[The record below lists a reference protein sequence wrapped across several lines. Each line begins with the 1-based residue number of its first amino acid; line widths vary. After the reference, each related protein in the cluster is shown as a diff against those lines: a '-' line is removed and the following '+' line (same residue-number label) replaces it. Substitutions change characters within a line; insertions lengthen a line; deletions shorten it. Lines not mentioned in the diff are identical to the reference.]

1 MIKYTTDDKVK
12 IYKEI
17 NGGRIKMSIDILKAK
32 KAFKDYIKGYNP
44 EDPKIK
50 IKITHIERVAQ
61 IAKKL
66 AEDLKLS
73 KEDVELAELI
83 GLLHDIGRFE
93 QIRVYNTFLDKDSIN
108 HAEYGVKV
116 LFEDGLIRKFV
127 EDDKYDEIIKIAILN
142 HNKIKIE
149 DGLSERELL
158 HAKIIRDADKTD
170 IYYVL
175 TVGDKKDLWYT
186 SDLSNEKF
194 SDEVYEDFIKNR
206 LISYSKVKTNLDLVA
221 IDFSYLFD
229 LYFSQSLKIIDE
241 NRYLEKFYNRFSF
254 NDKQTEERF
263 KKMYNITKEYVAL
276 QLKK

>member
-206 LISYSKVKTNLDLVA
+206 LISYSKVKTNLDLAA

>member
-1 MIKYTTDDKVK
+1 MK
-12 IYKEI
+12 
-17 NGGRIKMSIDILKAK
+17 IDILKAK
-32 KAFKDYIKGYNP
+32 KVFKEYIRDYNP
-44 EDPKIK
+44 EVEKIK

-66 AEDLKLS
+66 AQDLNLSQEDI
-73 KEDVELAELI
+73 ELAELI

-93 QIRVYNTFLDKDSIN
+93 QIRVYNTFLDKNSIN

-127 EDDKYDEIIKIAILN
+127 KDDKYDNLIKLAILN

-149 DGLSERELL
+149 DGLSEHEML

-175 TVGDKKDLWYT
+175 TVGDKKELWYKE
-186 SDLSNEKF
+186 DLSDEKI
-194 SDEVYEDFIKNR
+194 SDDVYEDFMKNR
-206 LISYSKVKTNLDLVA
+206 LVSYDKVKTGGDLLT

-229 LYFSQSLKIIDE
+229 LYFCQSLKIIDE
-241 NRYLEKFYNRFSF
+241 NKYLEKFYNRFSF
-254 NDKQTEERF
+254 NDKQTKERF
-263 KKMYNITKEYVAL
+263 EEMYNITKKYVAS
-276 QLKK
+276 QLEN